1 MIPASKKVSFTD
13 IPESLT
19 NQLAQTLTKPE
30 EPEIIESQEKQ
41 ENIEQENESLITKTQ
56 QIETKTEK
64 ITKKQDREGQ
74 INICVPPEV
83 KKEWKILFTKN
94 NLNIT
99 KGIIFAIEHL
109 RQEIENDEVVLTVGG
124 VIKKRKNV
132 LSV

>member
-13 IPESLT
+13 VPESLT

-30 EPEIIESQEKQ
+30 EPEIVQAP
-41 ENIEQENESLITKTQ
+41 
-56 QIETKTEK
+56 ETKEAVEIKATPEPVQAPEK
-64 ITKKQDREGQ
+64 PVKKQDREGQ

-124 VIKKRKNV
+124 VIKKRQNV
-132 LSV
+132 ITV

>member
-13 IPESLT
+13 VPESLT

-30 EPEIIESQEKQ
+30 ESEVVETPEVKEVVEIKEKPKPAPA
-41 ENIEQENESLITKTQ
+41 L
-56 QIETKTEK
+56 EK
-64 ITKKQDREGQ
+64 AVKKQDREGQ

>member
-13 IPESLT
+13 VPESLT

-30 EPEIIESQEKQ
+30 EPEIFQAP
-41 ENIEQENESLITKTQ
+41 
-56 QIETKTEK
+56 ETKEAVEIKATPEPVQAPEK
-64 ITKKQDREGQ
+64 PVKKQDREGQ

-124 VIKKRKNV
+124 VIKKRQNV
-132 LSV
+132 ITV

>member
-13 IPESLT
+13 VPESLT

-30 EPEIIESQEKQ
+30 EPEVVETPEVKEVVEIKETPKPAPVQEKAV
-41 ENIEQENESLITKTQ
+41 
-56 QIETKTEK
+56 
-64 ITKKQDREGQ
+64 KKQDREGQ

>member
-13 IPESLT
+13 VPESLT

-30 EPEIIESQEKQ
+30 EPEV
-41 ENIEQENESLITKTQ
+41 
-56 QIETKTEK
+56 IETPEVKEVVEIKEK
-64 ITKKQDREGQ
+64 PKPAPALEKAVKKQDREGQ

>member
-13 IPESLT
+13 VPESLT

-30 EPEIIESQEKQ
+30 EPEIVEAPETKEAFEIKEESKPVLTQEKPV
-41 ENIEQENESLITKTQ
+41 
-56 QIETKTEK
+56 
-64 ITKKQDREGQ
+64 KKQDREGQ

-124 VIKKRKNV
+124 VIKKRQNV
-132 LSV
+132 ITV

>member
-13 IPESLT
+13 VPESLT

-30 EPEIIESQEKQ
+30 EPEVVDTPAIKDSVEIKETAKPITTPAPEKP
-41 ENIEQENESLITKTQ
+41 I
-56 QIETKTEK
+56 
-64 ITKKQDREGQ
+64 KKQDREGQ

-109 RQEIENDEVVLTVGG
+109 RQEIEDDEVVLTVGG

>member
-13 IPESLT
+13 VPESLT

-30 EPEIIESQEKQ
+30 EPEVVETPDVKEVVEIMETPKPVPAPEKAV
-41 ENIEQENESLITKTQ
+41 
-56 QIETKTEK
+56 
-64 ITKKQDREGQ
+64 KKQDREGQ

>member
-13 IPESLT
+13 VPESLT

-30 EPEIIESQEKQ
+30 GPEV
-41 ENIEQENESLITKTQ
+41 
-56 QIETKTEK
+56 IETPEVKEVVEIKEK
-64 ITKKQDREGQ
+64 PKPAPAPEKAVKKQDREGQ